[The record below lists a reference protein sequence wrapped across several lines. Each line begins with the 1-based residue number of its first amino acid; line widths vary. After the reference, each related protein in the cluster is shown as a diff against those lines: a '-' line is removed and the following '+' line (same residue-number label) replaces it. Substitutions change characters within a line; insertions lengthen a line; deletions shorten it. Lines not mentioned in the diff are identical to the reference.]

1 MSELEDLADEN
12 VALRE
17 DDIAVVG
24 LAGRLPGAKDLNEFW
39 RNLCDGVEAIRFFSD
54 EELLQF
60 GANPEFLKQPN
71 CVKAKAI
78 IENVDMFDA
87 AFFGFTPREAQI
99 TDPQHRIFLECS
111 WEALE
116 NAGYDAEAFP
126 GKIGVYA
133 GSGFSNYWSVILSN
147 PEIARGL
154 GSYRTIIGNDKDY
167 LATLVSYKLN
177 LRGPSVVVQTA
188 CSTSLVA
195 VHVACQALLNG
206 ECDMALAGGISI
218 RLPEKSAYS
227 YQEGSILSPDGHCRA
242 FDADSQ
248 GTVSGNGAA
257 LVVLKRFAE
266 ALRDGDHI
274 RAIIKGSAINNDGA
288 AKVGF
293 TAPSIGG
300 QVQVIK
306 EALEVSGV
314 DPETITYVEAHGT
327 GTVLGDPVEVAALT
341 KALGAK
347 TSKRGFCAIGSVK
360 TNLGHLDAAAGAT
373 GLLKTVLMLQH
384 KMLPPSL
391 HFKRPNPKID
401 FENSPFYV
409 QSRLEEWTSKT
420 PRRAGVS
427 SFGIGGTNAHV
438 IVEEAPLPEHTVNS
452 RRHNLLL
459 LSARTESGL
468 ENVTD
473 NIARYLDENTD
484 ANLADVAYTLQVGRR
499 AMEHR
504 RMLVCREREGALSAL
519 TSRDPKRV
527 FTSSDKTRFRPVMFM
542 FPGQGSQHVN
552 MALDLYRDEPFFKK
566 LLDECAKILAR
577 WLSLDLRGLLYPSEA
592 RSAEASEKLSQT
604 QFTQPALF
612 VIEYCLARLWMHW
625 GIQPEAMIGHS
636 LGEYVAACL
645 AGVFTLEEAL
655 PLIAMRGQLVAEM
668 PAGQMLAVRLPETE
682 LLPLLNEQLSLAAVN
697 SSSQCV
703 VAGHE
708 EPIATLQQQLNERSV
723 ACSRLNTSHAMHSP
737 SMDPILA
744 SLTQHLERI
753 TLRPP
758 KIRYLSNVTG
768 TWIEPAEACS
778 PNYWAKHI
786 RQTVR
791 FAQGVEHL
799 LNEPDAV
806 LLEVGPGRTLGT
818 LAQQMNRER
827 SHAMFASLPPARS
840 EQDAGAFALQTLGSL
855 WMLGASVNWSN
866 FHSDARCRRIPLPS
880 YPFERE
886 HYWVPP
892 MTRAKE
898 FPMLAQEEVP
908 LSPPKESESFTEQK
922 PEAFMSEQ
930 SIPVPAKSARRDAI
944 LSMLHSV
951 AYKLI
956 GVKTSEKDI
965 HVSFFDL
972 GVDSLL
978 IIQFTQAIQEQC
990 GVRIPFRL
998 LFEELTTLDAVSHY
1012 LDEQLQPEMYAPDP
1026 EPEPQSA
1033 PIPVPSVPSVAQTP
1047 DLTEQLR
1054 LITQQ
1059 LELLQQKINAPA
1071 EPAPATVDAPSPRT
1085 QPEAFLPH
1093 KPLEIRA
1100 ANDLS
1105 AEQREYLAGF
1115 TRRYIERTPG
1125 SKRIAQASRR
1135 PLADSRLSVGFSLL
1149 LKEIVYPIYGQRAA
1163 GSKIWDVDGN
1173 EYVDISMGYG
1183 VNLFGN
1189 SASFISEAIEQQL
1202 KDGMALAPQ
1211 LELTGKVAAMIC
1223 ELTGVERANFCNS
1236 GTEAVMGALRAAR
1249 VTTRRRRFAMFA
1261 GAYHGWSDLTMAR
1274 SLRDKSGAT
1283 PIAPGIDPKTVE
1295 DVLILDYG
1303 DPQSLEILKRY
1314 AHELA
1319 AVLVEPV
1326 QSRRPDLQ
1334 PREFLHEL
1342 RKITAESDTALI
1354 LDEMITGFRIH
1365 PGGAQQWFGVEA
1377 DLVTYGKIVGG
1388 GLPIGVVAGKSRF
1401 MDCFDGGYWN
1411 FGDASYPQADKT
1423 FFAAAFFKH
1432 PLVMAAAAAVLKR
1445 LRDDGPALQERLNRQ
1460 TEELVATLNNYFEQ
1474 ESAPVRCVHFGS
1486 LFRFV
1491 MGREFKHPELF
1502 GYHMLSKGIHI
1513 WDGGNYFLSTAHTQE
1528 DIRKVVDAVMS
1539 TVEDLRRGGFLPRRP
1554 DGPGGIRMSE
1564 VPVQEMPAPAAPS
1577 GNGNGNGHK
1586 ETPVTV
1592 TSVVDLAPQ
1601 ATASSNKKRTI
1612 RFSLYYFG
1620 NYWPE
1625 FRDDKYDLI
1634 FSTTRFADQHG
1645 FEAVWI
1651 PERHFDSFGGFS
1663 PNPSVMAAALA
1674 RETERIQLRAGS
1686 VALPLHNPIRVAEE
1700 WAVVDNLSKGR
1711 VGISFASGW
1720 HRNDFV
1726 LAPNSYHN
1734 RREFMSDG
1742 IETVRRL
1749 WRGESVSVPGVDG
1762 ENVSVK
1768 LVPMPMQPELPFWL
1782 TIGTPTG
1789 CVKAGEMNAGFLTN
1803 FMGRKFEDIAE
1814 LVALYRQAASSHH
1827 GPNTGHVTVQIHTFL
1842 GGDLEKTRDKARGPL
1857 AEYLQASFALKNTTT
1872 RRVNRPAVN
1881 MAQLPKEDL
1890 QYVFSGAFKDYV
1902 NDAGLIGTPDHCAP
1916 VVDKLIEA
1924 GVDELCCLIDFGV
1937 DVESAMESL
1946 HYVNELKKRYER
1958 EAEPETE
1965 KRAAAY
1971 QVIDSPQVVELPRKF
1986 PMTEGQKQLWALA
1999 QLSDD
2004 ANGGYNESIMF
2015 HMRGALDLDALHR
2028 TLQKLVDRH
2037 EALRIT
2043 FSEDGEHQHIHSSM
2057 KVAPS
2062 LFDLSYL
2069 KDEERK
2075 AKADEWSKTEMS
2087 QSFDL
2092 ARGPLFKFRL
2102 ARLEPQYHLLI
2113 FTYHHSIVDGQSLNL
2128 FFKELKAIY
2137 SAECRGEVVSLP
2149 EPKQFSDY
2157 LQGPSRQRSEVTNDA
2172 NEAYWM
2178 KTFANGLTMLNLPAD
2193 HPRPA
2198 VHSFKRE
2205 RYTAYLSA
2213 EMTHQIQQ
2221 WCRSKR
2227 CTAFLMML
2235 TVFKV
2240 LLHKLTGQNELL
2252 VGITTA
2258 DRDGATRKD
2267 LIGFRLSALALQSQ
2281 VANDPTFNDF
2291 LSQVK
2296 GLMWDAYE
2304 HQDVSLSKLL
2314 RLLNVSVQ
2322 RDRMSPVSVKFNLD
2336 RGSDE
2341 MDFNGI
2347 KVRTEANPTAAP
2359 IFDLTLDINEKAD
2372 ETIVQWNYNPQL
2384 FEASTIR
2391 KWMGYFETLVSAVL
2405 AGSDRPI
2412 SVLPPHLNDEP
2423 VTVTKTFEP
2432 KLSATDGNGHG
2443 LGLTKLQSRIWTWEK
2458 LYPERPIYNQ
2468 GGYWIIPTLINRE
2481 HFTRAIAKMIQ
2492 NVDAFR
2498 TIIREKDGVP
2508 YQHVLP
2514 QPGFGLE
2521 YYDFTSAVDPTA
2533 AFRQWTSED
2542 CQTSFDMEKALAR
2555 FVLAKLG
2562 ENSSAF
2568 YMNLFHIIAD
2578 ASSVMLTQRLVCD
2591 YYQLSVDNRLEEA
2604 KPLPSF
2610 HQAVRREHEYL
2621 SSPRAQQAEA
2631 YWREKAADSIEPIA
2645 FYGKPASKRTNRI
2658 ARITASLDSIRTRM
2672 LNTAARDKQIFML
2685 SPDASLFAILAAIFS
2700 TYVHRVSGSRKIS
2713 LGVPFHNRRSKEDQ
2727 VGLFMN
2733 ILPMRL
2739 VIDEDETFLTLI
2751 RKVQGEFVR
2760 MLRHSEY
2767 PVGNTALDE
2776 AYDLVFN
2783 YVNVPALYEFN
2794 GIPVEHQFVRSEDGK
2809 ESLALQFRAGGED
2822 DLILELDAHRD
2833 VFDEYHQGQIFN
2845 HFVRVVDSF
2854 LEDHAQQLR
2863 RVELITG
2870 AERKR
2875 LVEEF
2880 NNTEKLYP
2888 HQRSFSEVFE
2898 QQAEKTP
2905 DSIAV
2910 SADGRCLT
2918 YQGLNDRANGLA
2930 QQLRSSGIGPE
2941 SIVGLLAHRGIDFL
2955 TTMLATFKAGGACLP
2970 LDPTAPEQ
2978 RLAHSLS
2985 QGDVA
2990 LVLVANDCIP
3000 NIIEALDLMTTDNPP
3015 RFQQIENLL
3024 SKNYPPA
3031 TAGGTD
3037 SSPRNLSYV
3046 IYTSGSTG
3054 APKGA
3059 MVEQQGMMNH
3069 LFLKIDDLQLDQ
3081 QTRIAQTAPQSFDI
3095 FVWQALAAL
3104 LVGGSVHIINDEQ
3117 RRDPSALHE
3126 QVEREGVT
3134 VLEIVPSF
3142 LRAVLDLEE
3151 ASEETIFSWSS
3162 LKLLVLT
3169 GEALPSNLCRRWL
3182 ARHPNIPILN
3192 AYGPTEC
3199 SDDVTHNFIST
3210 VLQDAPEIAPVGRAV
3225 GNTQIYILDEE
3236 LLQVPLGMVGEVC
3249 VGGIGVGRGYLID
3262 PEKTSKTFVPNPYAT
3277 KPGERLYRTA
3287 DLGRQLAD
3295 GTIEFLGRIDH
3306 QVKIRGY
3313 RIEPGEIEAHLAQ
3326 HPGLKE
3332 ATVVGHEVEPG
3343 VKRLVAYVVPR
3354 EAEGVTNR
3362 ELRAFLESRVPQYM
3376 VPSAFMTLDELP
3388 LTATGKIDRK
3398 SLPEPTFE
3406 REEDEASFVAP
3417 TSPVEEVLAGI
3428 WRKALRLEQ
3437 IGVND
3442 NFFELGGDSILA
3454 VQVSVRAK
3462 QAGLKLVPMDLFES
3476 QTLAELAEKVGS
3488 QSLLQAEQGQ
3498 VTGPVPITPSQ
3509 ERWLATG
3516 SIDDISK
3523 TTTIIVDLQPDVD
3536 PDLLEQALLQ
3546 LISHH
3551 DALRLRFTQDG
3562 PDWHQF
3568 NGAIE
3573 HSRPLVRMDLSHLPE
3588 SELSHACDTVIANL
3602 QAELDLTQ
3610 GTTIQ
3615 AAFMRLAG
3623 DQRARFVLAVHAL
3636 AADDQSWE
3644 ILLSDLQL
3652 AYEQL
3657 SAGET
3662 VRFAPKTTSF
3672 KQWAQSLLTG
3682 ASEVDGS
3689 SDEQER
3695 IASLPLDLEG
3705 EKVIRE
3711 FETIDVA
3718 YHLAALIGD
3727 AEEPPNIEWNQLAL
3741 RALKQAVATWAGT
3754 DQIFIDVLTDA
3765 RAEPSDTMN
3774 LSRTVGPLT
3783 FGRGDRRAQLTFGF
3797 MDQSD
3802 IVAFESSLF
3811 ARLVETLRWKRAHTS
3826 MLEVFG
3832 SISGRQ
3838 LRFEWAFSKQHF
3850 VRATIE
3856 QLAASFGEALEGLI
3870 RSALSTEGEY
3880 AEESY
3885 LNDFNWEQQDLDRV
3899 KAVVGRR

>member
-1 MSELEDLADEN
+1 MRELEDLTI
-12 VALRE
+12 RE

-24 LAGRLPGAKDLNEFW
+24 LAGRLPGAKDLHEFW

-60 GANPEFLKQPN
+60 GANPETLKQPN

-87 AFFGFTPREAQI
+87 AFFGFTAREAQI
-99 TDPQHRIFLECS
+99 SDPQQRIFLECS

-116 NAGYDAEAFP
+116 DAGYDPEAYP

-133 GSGFSNYWSVILSN
+133 GSGFSSYMTVIAAN

-154 GSYRTIIGNDKDY
+154 GTYRTLIGNDKDF

-177 LRGPSVVVQTA
+177 LRGPSVVIQTA

-218 RLPEKSAYS
+218 RLPEKGAYL
-227 YQEGSILSPDGHCRA
+227 YQEGGILSPDGHCRA
-242 FDADSQ
+242 FDAEAE

-257 LVVLKRFAE
+257 LVVLKRFAD
-266 ALRDGDHI
+266 ALKDGDNI
-274 RAIIKGSAINNDGA
+274 RAVIKGSAVNNDGA

-300 QVQVIK
+300 QVQVINQ
-306 EALEVSGV
+306 ALDVSGV
-314 DPETITYVEAHGT
+314 DAQTISYIEAHGT
-327 GTVLGDPVEVAALT
+327 GTALGDPVEVTALT

-347 TSKRGFCAIGSVK
+347 TSKRGFCAIGSLK
-360 TNLGHLDAAAGAT
+360 TNVGHLDVAAGAAS
-373 GLLKTVLMLQH
+373 LIKSILMLQH
-384 KMLPPSL
+384 KKLPPSL
-391 HFKRPNPKID
+391 HFQRPNPKID
-401 FENSPFYV
+401 FANSPFYV
-409 QSRLEEWTSKT
+409 QTHLAEWTSET

-438 IVEEAPLPEHTVNS
+438 IVEEAPARERTNAS
-452 RRHNLLL
+452 RHHKLLL
-459 LSARTESGL
+459 LSAKTESAL
-468 ENVTD
+468 ETVTD
-473 NIARYLDENTD
+473 NIARYLDENADTD
-484 ANLADVAYTLQVGRR
+484 LADVAYTLQVGRR
-499 AMEHR
+499 PMEHR
-504 RMLVCREREGALSAL
+504 RMLVCRDREGALNAL

-527 FTSSDKTRFRPVMFM
+527 FTTADKTRFRPVMFM

-552 MALDLYRDEPFFKK
+552 MAHDLYRDEPYFKQ
-566 LLDECAKILAR
+566 LVDECAEILAR
-577 WLSLDLRGLLYPSEA
+577 WLDLDLRGLLYPSEA
-592 RSAEASEKLSQT
+592 RSAEASEKLTQT

-625 GIQPEAMIGHS
+625 GIKPEAMIGHS

-655 PLIAMRGQLVAEM
+655 PLIAMRGRLVAEM
-668 PAGQMLAVRLPETE
+668 PTGHMLAVRLPETE
-682 LLPLLNEQLSLAAVN
+682 LLPLLNGQLSLAAVN

-703 VAGHE
+703 VAGDE
-708 EPIATLQQQLNERSV
+708 AAVATLQQLLNERSV

-737 SMDPILA
+737 AMDPILA
-744 SLTQHLERI
+744 SLTQHFERI

-758 KIRYLSNVTG
+758 SIRYLSNVTG

-778 PNYWAKHI
+778 PGYWAKHI

-806 LLEVGPGRTLGT
+806 LLEVGPGRTLCT
-818 LAQQMNRER
+818 LAQQMDRDR
-827 SHAMFASLPPARS
+827 SHAMFTSLPPARTDQNAS
-840 EQDAGAFALQTLGSL
+840 AFATQTLGSL
-855 WMLGASVNWSN
+855 WMQGASVNWAN
-866 FHSDARCRRIPLPS
+866 FHSHEKCKRIPLPT

-886 HYWVPP
+886 RYWVPP
-892 MTRAKE
+892 PASRAKDKVI
-898 FPMLAQEEVP
+898 EEVP
-908 LSPPKESESFTEQK
+908 LSLAEESESFTEQK
-922 PEAFMSEQ
+922 PEAFMPEQ
-930 SIPVPAKSARRDAI
+930 SNPVPTKSARRDAI

-956 GVKTSEKDI
+956 GIETTAKDI

-998 LFEELTTLDAVSHY
+998 LFEDLTTLDAVSHY
-1012 LDEQLQPEMYAPDP
+1012 LDEQLPPEMYAPAP
-1026 EPEPQSA
+1026 EPAPQSV
-1033 PIPVPSVPSVAQTP
+1033 PIPPPSVPSAAP

-1071 EPAPATVDAPSPRT
+1071 PALVETPSAPEP
-1085 QPEAFLPH
+1085 FIPH

-1100 ANDLS
+1100 ANDLT
-1105 AEQREYLAGF
+1105 AQQHEYLADF
-1115 TRRYIERTPG
+1115 TRRYIERTAG

-1135 PLADSRLSVGFSLL
+1135 SLADSRLSVGFSLL
-1149 LKEIVYPIYGQRAA
+1149 LKELVYPIYAQRSA

-1189 SASFISEAIEQQL
+1189 SPSFIREAIEEQL

-1211 LELTGKVAAMIC
+1211 LELTAKVAAMIC
-1223 ELTGVERANFCNS
+1223 EMTGVERVNFCNS

-1249 VTTRRRRFAMFA
+1249 VVTQRRRFAMFA
-1261 GAYHGWSDLTMAR
+1261 GSYHGWSDLTMAR
-1274 SLRDKSGAT
+1274 SLKDKSGAMPT
-1283 PIAPGIDPKTVE
+1283 APGINSKTVE
-1295 DVLILDYG
+1295 DLLVLDYG
-1303 DPQSLEILKRY
+1303 DPQSLEILKAQ

-1342 RKITAESDTALI
+1342 RKITSESGTALI
-1354 LDEMITGFRIH
+1354 IDEMITGFRIH
-1365 PGGAQQWFGVEA
+1365 PGGAQHHFGVQA
-1377 DLVTYGKIVGG
+1377 DLATYGKIVGG
-1388 GLPIGVVAGKSRF
+1388 GLPIGVVAGKSKF

-1432 PLVMAAAAAVLKR
+1432 PLVMAAASAVLKR
-1445 LRDDGPALQERLNRQ
+1445 LKDDGPALQERVNRQ
-1460 TEELVATLNNYFEQ
+1460 TEELVTTLNTYFEQ
-1474 ESAPVRCVHFGS
+1474 ESVPLHCVHFGS

-1491 MGREFKHPELF
+1491 TGREFKHPELF
-1502 GYHMLSKGIHI
+1502 GYHLFSKGIHV

-1528 DIRKVVDAVMS
+1528 DIRKVVDAVTS
-1539 TVEDLRRGGFLPRRP
+1539 TVEDLRGGGFLPRRP
-1554 DGPGGIRMSE
+1554 DGPSTPPKPIHVE
-1564 VPVQEMPAPAAPS
+1564 APS
-1577 GNGNGNGHK
+1577 GNGHGQ
-1586 ETPVTV
+1586 
-1592 TSVVDLAPQ
+1592 SVVSVSSVAAPPV
-1601 ATASSNKKRTI
+1601 ASKNRTI
-1612 RFSLYYFG
+1612 KFSLYYFG

-1634 FSTTRFADQHG
+1634 FATTRFADEHG

-1674 RETERIQLRAGS
+1674 RETNRIQIRAGS

-1700 WAVVDNLSKGR
+1700 WALVDNLSKGR

-1726 LAPNSYHN
+1726 LAPNSFHN
-1734 RREFMSDG
+1734 RRELMHDG

-1762 ENVSVK
+1762 QSVDVK

-1782 TIGTPTG
+1782 TVASPTG
-1789 CVKAGEMNAGFLTN
+1789 GVKAGEMNAGFLTN
-1803 FMGRKFEDIAE
+1803 FMGRTLEDIAE
-1814 LVALYRQAASSHH
+1814 RIALYRQAATANH
-1827 GPNTGHVTVQIHTFL
+1827 GPNAGHVTVQIHAFL
-1842 GGDLEKTRDKARGPL
+1842 GDDLEKTREKARGPL
-1857 AEYLQASFALKNTTT
+1857 AEYLQASVALKNTVATN
-1872 RRVNRPAVN
+1872 RGKRPAVN
-1881 MAQLPKEDL
+1881 FAQLPKEDL

-1902 NDAGLIGTPDHCAP
+1902 NDALIGTPDHCVP

-1937 DVESAMESL
+1937 DLESTMESL

-1958 EAEPETE
+1958 EPESKTESREEIEIRSEPEI
-1965 KRAAAY
+1965 RPAAAK
-1971 QVIDSPQVVELPRKF
+1971 VIELPRKF
-1986 PMTEGQKQLWALA
+1986 PMTEGQKQLWTLA

-2004 ANGGYNESIMF
+2004 ANGGYNESSML
-2015 HMRGALDLDALHR
+2015 HMRGALDVDALYR
-2028 TLQKLVDRH
+2028 TMQKLADRH
-2037 EALRIT
+2037 EAMRIT
-2043 FSEDGEHQHIHSSM
+2043 YSEDGEHQYIHSRV
-2057 KVAPS
+2057 KVSAPV
-2062 LFDLSYL
+2062 FDLSGL
-2069 KDEERK
+2069 SDEERK
-2075 AKADEWSKTEMS
+2075 RKVDEWSKAEMR

-2102 ARLEPQYHLLI
+2102 ARLEPQYHVLI
-2113 FTYHHSIVDGQSLNL
+2113 FTYHHSIIDGQSLSV
-2128 FFKELKAIY
+2128 FFKEFNAIY
-2137 SAECRGEVVSLP
+2137 GAECRGEVCSLP
-2149 EPKQFSDY
+2149 EPRQFSDY
-2157 LQGPSRQRSEVTNDA
+2157 LQDPGRQRSEVTNEA
-2172 NEAYWM
+2172 NEAYWL
-2178 KTFANGLTMLNLPAD
+2178 KAFAGGVTLLNLPAD

-2198 VHSFKRE
+2198 THSFKRE
-2205 RYTAYLSA
+2205 RYTAYLGP
-2213 EMTHQIQQ
+2213 EITHQVQQ

-2240 LLHKLTGQNELL
+2240 LLHKLTGQRVLL

-2258 DRDGATRKD
+2258 DGDGVKRND
-2267 LIGFRLSALALQSQ
+2267 LMGFRLNGAPLQSQ
-2281 VANDPTFNDF
+2281 IAGDPTFNEF
-2291 LSQVK
+2291 LLTVK
-2296 GLMWDAYE
+2296 GLMWEAYE
-2304 HQDVSLSKLL
+2304 HQDVSLSRVF
-2314 RLLNVSVQ
+2314 RLLKVQLQ
-2322 RDRMSPVSVKFNLD
+2322 RDRLSPLSVKFNLD
-2336 RGSDE
+2336 RSSEE

-2347 KVRTEANPTAAP
+2347 KVTIDANPTPAP
-2359 IFDLTLDINEKAD
+2359 IFDLTLDINEKPD
-2372 ETIVQWNYNPQL
+2372 ETILQWNYNPQL
-2384 FEASTIR
+2384 FEESTIQ
-2391 KWMGYFETLVSAVL
+2391 KWMGYFETLLTAVL
-2405 AGSDRPI
+2405 AESERPL
-2412 SVLPPHLNDEP
+2412 SALPPDLTKP
-2423 VTVTKTFEP
+2423 ITVAKTFEP
-2432 KLSATDGNGHG
+2432 TLPAANGNGHG
-2443 LGLTKLQSRIWTWEK
+2443 LGLTKLQLRIWTWEK
-2458 LYPERPIYNQ
+2458 LFPNEPIYNQ
-2468 GGYWIIPTLINRE
+2468 GGYLLFPMLIDRE
-2481 HFTRAIAKMIQ
+2481 HFSRAIAKLIQ

-2498 TIIREKDGVP
+2498 TIIREKEGVP
-2508 YQHVLP
+2508 YQHILP
-2514 QPGFGLE
+2514 EHDSGLE
-2521 YYDFTSAVDPTA
+2521 HYDFTSAVDPMA
-2533 AFRQWTSED
+2533 AFNQWAREA
-2542 CQTSFDMEKALAR
+2542 CQTTFNLEKSLTHFAL
-2555 FVLAKLG
+2555 VKLG
-2562 ENSSAF
+2562 DNSSAF
-2568 YMNLFHIIAD
+2568 YMNIHHMIAD
-2578 ASSVMLTQRLVCD
+2578 ASSVMLTERLVSD
-2591 YYQLSVDNRLEEA
+2591 YYQLSLDNRLEEA

-2610 HQAVRREHEYL
+2610 HQSVRREQEYL
-2621 SSPRAQQAEA
+2621 SSARAASSEA
-2631 YWREKAADSIEPIA
+2631 YWVEKVADPIEPLA
-2645 FYGKPASKRTNRI
+2645 FYGKPASKPTNRI
-2658 ARITASLDSIRTRM
+2658 KRINETIDAMRM
-2672 LNTAARDKQIFML
+2672 QMLRAAARDKEFFFL
-2685 SPDASLFAILAAIFS
+2685 SPDASLFCVLTAIFA
-2700 TYVHRVSGSRKIS
+2700 TYIHRVSGSRKLSI
-2713 LGVPFHNRRSKEDQ
+2713 GVPFHNRRSKKDD
-2727 VGLFMN
+2727 VIGLFMN

-2739 VIDEDETFLTLI
+2739 VIDDDETFLTLTK
-2751 RKVQGEFVR
+2751 KVQGEFAR

-2783 YVNVPALYEFN
+2783 YVNVSPLYVFN
-2794 GIPVEHQFVRSEDGK
+2794 GIPIVHEVVRSQEGK
-2809 ESLALQFRAGGED
+2809 ESLAFTLRVGGKD
-2822 DLILELDAHRD
+2822 DLVVQLDAHRD

-2845 HFVRVVDSF
+2845 HFVCVIDRF
-2854 LEDHAQQLR
+2854 LEDRAQQLR
-2863 RVELITG
+2863 RVELLTT
-2870 AERKR
+2870 AERKQ

-2888 HQRSFSEVFE
+2888 HQRSFSELFE

-2905 DSIAV
+2905 DSIVV
-2910 SADGRCLT
+2910 SADGQCLT
-2918 YQGLNDRANGLA
+2918 YASLKDRANGLA
-2930 QQLRSSGIGPE
+2930 QHLRSLGIGPE

-2955 TTMLATFKAGGACLP
+2955 TAMLATFKAGAACLP
-2970 LDPTAPEQ
+2970 LDPTAPDQ
-2978 RLAHSLS
+2978 RLAHALS

-2990 LVLVANDCIP
+2990 LVLVANDCTP
-3000 NIIEALDLMTTDNPP
+3000 NIMEALDLMTTDNPP
-3015 RFQQIENLL
+3015 RFQQIEDLL
-3024 SKNYPPA
+3024 SKNYSPA
-3031 TAGGTD
+3031 TAVGTD
-3037 SSPRNLSYV
+3037 STPRNLSYV

-3104 LVGGSVHIINDEQ
+3104 LVGGSVHIVSDEQ
-3117 RRDPSALHE
+3117 RRDPASLHE

-3151 ASEETIFSWSS
+3151 ASEETNFSWSS

-3182 ARHPNIPILN
+3182 RRHPNIPILN

-3210 VLQDAPEIAPVGRAV
+3210 VPQDAPEIAPVGRAV
-3225 GNTQIYILDEE
+3225 GNTQIYILDED
-3236 LLQVPLGMVGEVC
+3236 LLQVPLGMTGEVC

-3287 DLGRQLAD
+3287 DLGRQLSD

-3313 RIEPGEIEAHLAQ
+3313 RIEPGEIEAHLAK
-3326 HPGLKE
+3326 HPALKE
-3332 ATVVGHEVEPG
+3332 ATVVGREVEPG

-3354 EAEGVTNR
+3354 TSEGVTNR
-3362 ELRAFLESRVPQYM
+3362 ELRAFLERRLPQYM
-3376 VPSAFMTLDELP
+3376 VPSAFVTLEELP
-3388 LTATGKIDRK
+3388 LTASGKIDRK
-3398 SLPEPTFE
+3398 SLPLPSFE
-3406 REEDEASFVAP
+3406 REEDEETFVAP
-3417 TSPVEEVLAGI
+3417 ASPVEEVLAGI

-3454 VQVSVRAK
+3454 VQVAVRAK
-3462 QAGLKLVPMDLFES
+3462 QAGLKLAPIDIFEN

-3488 QSLLQAEQGQ
+3488 QSFLQAEQGQ

-3509 ERWLATG
+3509 RRWLATG
-3516 SIDDISK
+3516 SINEINK
-3523 TTTIIVDLQPDVD
+3523 ATTIIVDLQPEVD
-3536 PDLLEQALLQ
+3536 PDLLEQALEQ

-3562 PDWHQF
+3562 TDWHQF
-3568 NGAIE
+3568 NNPIE

-3588 SELSHACDTVIANL
+3588 AELSLACDTVIANL

-3615 AAFMRLAG
+3615 AAYMRLAG
-3623 DQRARFVLAVHAL
+3623 DQRARLVLAVHAL

-3644 ILLSDLQL
+3644 ILLGDLQF

-3657 SAGET
+3657 SGGET

-3682 ASEVDGS
+3682 ASELD
-3689 SDEQER
+3689 
-3695 IASLPLDLEG
+3695 ASGAEPEAEDMSPLPVHREG
-3705 EKVIRE
+3705 ETVIRE
-3711 FETIDVA
+3711 FDTIDVS
-3718 YHLAALIGD
+3718 LNFSTLIGED
-3727 AEEPPNIEWNQLAL
+3727 QEPPDLEWDQLSL
-3741 RALKQAVATWAGT
+3741 RALKQVIATWAET
-3754 DQIFIDVLTDA
+3754 DQVLIDVLTDA
-3765 RAEPSDTMN
+3765 RSEPSDTVN
-3774 LSRTVGPLT
+3774 LSRTVGQLT
-3783 FGRGDRRAQLTFGF
+3783 IGRADRRAQLTFGF
-3797 MDQSD
+3797 MGQSD
-3802 IVAFESSLF
+3802 LVVFESCLF
-3811 ARLVETLRWKRAHTS
+3811 ARPLETLKWKRAHTS

-3832 SISGRQ
+3832 SITGRQ
-3838 LRFEWAFSKQHF
+3838 IRFEWAFSKQHF
-3850 VRATIE
+3850 YRVTIE
-3856 QLAASFGEALEGLI
+3856 ELSTSFAEALEALI
-3870 RSALSTEGEY
+3870 KSALTGEGEY
-3880 AEESY
+3880 TEESY
-3885 LNDFNWEQQDLDRV
+3885 LNDFNWGQKDLDRV
-3899 KAVVGRR
+3899 KALVAAGKPQVTS